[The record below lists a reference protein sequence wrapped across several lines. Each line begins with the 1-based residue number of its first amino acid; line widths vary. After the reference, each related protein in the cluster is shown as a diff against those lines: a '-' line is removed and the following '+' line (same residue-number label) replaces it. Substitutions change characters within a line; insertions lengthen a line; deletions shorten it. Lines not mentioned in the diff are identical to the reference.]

1 MLTILI
7 ILRCTVKTNGVSV
20 FTLNTA
26 IRALIIFYFYVG
38 HSMIQTIWC
47 FLSICQIRPDRQTL
61 YWSAT
66 WPKEV
71 ETLARR
77 FVHDPYKVSDLF
89 FHKFA
94 EPFLKIVFNIFVN
107 V

>member
-20 FTLNTA
+20 FTLNCNPC
-26 IRALIIFYFYVG
+26 INNFYFYVS
-38 HSMIQTIWC
+38 HSMIQTVLV

-71 ETLARR
+71 EALARG

-89 FHKFA
+89 FINSLNIF
-94 EPFLKIVFNIFVN
+94 PKIVFNIFVN